1 MIEATPR
8 SDSPPAPALRNRRAL
23 LGMLRAGAV
32 GVAVI
37 VAAGLAGQLV
47 RDPIPASALLMYIPL
62 PLVGAMALVLD
73 LACRGWAIPRPRF
86 SLAAMGAAAVAWS
99 SATMIG
105 TGGSEE
111 PRPGDREVSV
121 LHENVLWGG
130 GPFRSPRTWSEQRTD
145 LIARNSDLILLSEA
159 PPADWMAQLV
169 RDLGPGAS
177 LVEVQNEPTSPY
189 WYHLVVA
196 SRWPLRLEGHF
207 RFSGGAG
214 MAVAARIDGRPLR
227 LLVVDGISR
236 PTQSRLPFLGAVAA
250 TCRDAEIAGR
260 PFDLVLGDFNTPAR
274 SLGFEGLRE
283 LGYRLAGRFAPGWR
297 GTFPAW
303 VPVYDID
310 HVWVG
315 ARLRIRSEAFFHGP
329 HSDHR
334 GQLVR
339 LLVPEEPRR

>member
-1 MIEATPR
+1 MIEATHR
-8 SDSPPAPALRNRRAL
+8 NNPPLSSASWRRWAQFWI
-23 LGMLRAGAV
+23 LRAGAV
-32 GVAVI
+32 GLAAMI
-37 VAAGLAGQLV
+37 AAGLAGQLV
-47 RDPIPASALLMYIPL
+47 RDPVPASALLMYIPL
-62 PLVGAMALVLD
+62 PMIGAIALVVD
-73 LACRGWAIPRPRF
+73 LPCRGRAISSPKF
-86 SLAAMGAAAVAWS
+86 ALAAMGAAAIAWS

-105 TGGSEE
+105 TGGSEDS
-111 PRPGDREVSV
+111 RPGDREVSI

-130 GPFRSPRTWSEQRTD
+130 GPVRSPQTWSDQRADLVARNPD
-145 LIARNSDLILLSEA
+145 LIVLSEA
-159 PPADWMAQLV
+159 PPADWMAQLI

-196 SRWPLRLEGHF
+196 SRWPLRMEGHF

-214 MAVAARIDGRPLR
+214 MAVAARVDGRPLR

-236 PTQSRLPFLGAVAA
+236 PTQSRLPFLGAIAA
-250 TCRDAEIAGR
+250 ACREARLAGR

-274 SLGFEGLRE
+274 SLGFDGLAG

-310 HVWVG
+310 HIWVG
-315 ARLRIRSEAFFHGP
+315 DRLRIRSEALFDGP